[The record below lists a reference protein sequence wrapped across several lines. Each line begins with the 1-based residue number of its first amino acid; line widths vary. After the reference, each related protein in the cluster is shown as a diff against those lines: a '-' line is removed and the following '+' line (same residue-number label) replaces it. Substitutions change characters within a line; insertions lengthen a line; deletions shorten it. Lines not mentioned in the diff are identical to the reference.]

1 MATRPAALLPLL
13 TKTRAADAGRTS
25 TTDRDLLSR
34 FARNKDEVAF
44 AALVQRH
51 APMVLGACRRVLGN
65 SADAEDAC
73 QATFVILARKA
84 RSGRWQS
91 SVASWLYATARQV
104 ALNARTARARRA
116 RHEGRATAPPTS
128 NPLAQI
134 SGEELLAILDEEL
147 ANLPGRYR
155 APVVLCCLEGLT
167 RDEAARQLGVP
178 AATLK
183 GQLERGRRR
192 LHDALARRGVA
203 LGAGLLAVLA
213 TSRAGASPPHLVE
226 AIRLAAAGEVP
237 PAVAALAEGVAM
249 NGILKKSLAVV
260 AVVGIATL
268 GLGLGFMSPMSA
280 GQQGQPPALNEARPE
295 KKEEAKAADIG
306 SAATGEKAFEG
317 RVLDPDGKPVAGAK
331 LFTLYYTPKV
341 LPIPV
346 RGASD
351 KDGGFRFS
359 VPRKDFDGSV
369 AARPWD
375 QALVVAVADGYGL
388 GIPEF
393 EWSKHLPEAAWT
405 IRLAKD
411 DVPITGRI
419 LNLQGQPVVG
429 ATVSVQGIYWPKK
442 GNDLTAWVD
451 ELRERKEGSTAIRAH
466 LRGLEGMYIGRD
478 VGRVITPAVTNAD
491 GRFTLK
497 GIGRE
502 RLVTLRID
510 SPTVAST
517 ELWAMTRPGE
527 TLRVLP
533 WPRNL
538 GGEEMIFTGA
548 KFEQIVTPC
557 RPIEGVVC
565 DRDSS
570 EPIPGAVVQS
580 YQFAGRNVAGETHLQ
595 AVADKD
601 GRYRLLGMPKGRNQ
615 IRVVPPD
622 GQPYLSVLANV
633 PDSPGLEPVTVNL
646 QMKRGVWIT
655 GKVTDK
661 VTGQGVFS
669 WMRYKLFADNAG
681 QLEAPGLTIDYN
693 MLSRPDGTYRFVGV
707 PGRAVVGAQA
717 TVGHYL
723 RGVGADR
730 IKDFDLLYRRTPP
743 LGDVPPHAVAEVN
756 PEKGAESVTC
766 DLVLDPGRTLKGTV
780 VGPDGKPLT
789 NVRATG
795 LGVEIDQGVDLEK
808 SSEFT
813 VWALKPGEPRLLQ
826 FTHRDRKLATAL
838 VVRGDEKDPLTV
850 KLEPAGALTGQVVTH
865 DGKPLAELELSSLTY
880 EGILGLTDSKEPD
893 LTRGAFPR
901 GFRTD
906 REGKFRID
914 GLAPGLKY
922 RVALLKG
929 PSILLADG
937 DAATGVTVKS
947 GETKDLGVIKIKVNT
962 NDGQE

>member
-1 MATRPAALLPLL
+1 MAATRPAALLPLF
-13 TKTRAADAGRTS
+13 TKARSADVGGMA
-25 TTDRDLLSR
+25 TTDRDLLQR
-34 FARNKDEVAF
+34 FARNKDESAF

-51 APMVLGACRRVLGN
+51 GPMVLGACRRVLGN

-73 QATFVILARKA
+73 QATYVILARKA
-84 RSGRWQS
+84 RLGGWQK

-116 RHEGRATAPPTS
+116 RHEGRASARPAT
-128 NPLAQI
+128 NPLAEI

-147 ANLPGRYR
+147 GNLPGRYR

-226 AIRLAAAGEVP
+226 AIRSAVAGDVP
-237 PAVAALAEGVAM
+237 PPVAALAEGVAV
-249 NGILKKSLAVV
+249 NATLKKSLAVV
-260 AVVGIATL
+260 VIVGLATL
-268 GLGLGFMSPMSA
+268 GLGLSSMSPTSA
-280 GQQGQPPALNEARPE
+280 GQQSPPPVPKEAKSE
-295 KKEEAKAADIG
+295 KKEATKAADA
-306 SAATGEKAFEG
+306 SPDLTGEKAFAG

-331 LFTLYYTPKV
+331 LYTLYYTPKV
-341 LPIPV
+341 LPIPE
-346 RGASD
+346 RGTSD
-351 KDGGFRFS
+351 KDGGYRFT

-375 QALVVAVADGYGL
+375 QALVVAVADGYGV
-388 GIPEF
+388 GIPDS
-393 EWSKHLPEAAWT
+393 EWGKPWPETAWT
-405 IRLAKD
+405 IRLPKD

-429 ATVSVQGIYWPKK
+429 ATISVHGLFWPKK
-442 GNDLTAWVD
+442 GNDLTGWVD
-451 ELRERKEGSTAIRAH
+451 HLRERKEGYTAIRAH
-466 LRGLEGMYIGRD
+466 LTGLEGMYIGRD
-478 VGRVITPAVTNAD
+478 VGRVIPPAVTNAD

-502 RLVTLRID
+502 RVVVLHID
-510 SPTVAST
+510 APTIAST

-533 WPRNL
+533 FPRHQ
-538 GGEEMIFTGA
+538 GGEEMIFAGA
-548 KFEQIVTPC
+548 KFEHIVSPC
-557 RPIEGVVC
+557 RPIVGVVC
-565 DRDSS
+565 DKDTS

-580 YQFAGRNVAGETHLQ
+580 YQFAGRNTAGELHLQ

-601 GRYRLLGMPKGRNQ
+601 GRFRLLGMPKGRNQ

-622 GQPYLSVLANV
+622 GQPYLMVLTDV
-633 PDSPGLEPVTVNL
+633 PDSSGLEPVTVNI

-661 VTGQGVFS
+661 VSGQGVFS
-669 WMRYKLFADNAG
+669 WMRYRVFADNAS
-681 QLEAPGLTIDYN
+681 QREAPGLTIDYN
-693 MLSRPDGTYRFVGV
+693 MLSRPDGTYRFVGL

-717 TVGHYL
+717 TVGRYL

-743 LGDVPPHAVAEVN
+743 LGDVVPHSVAEVN

-789 NVRATG
+789 NVQVTG
-795 LGVEIDQGVDLEK
+795 LGVEIDMGFDLEN
-808 SSEFT
+808 SFEFT
-813 VWALKPGEPRLLQ
+813 AVAPKPGEPRLLQ
-826 FTHRDRKLATAL
+826 FTHRDKKLAGSL
-838 VVRGDEKDPLTV
+838 VLRGDEKGSLTV
-850 KLEPAGALTGQVVTH
+850 KLEPAGVLTGQFVTH
-865 DGKPLAELELSSLTY
+865 DGKPLADLELSSLTY
-880 EGILGLTDSKEPD
+880 ERFVGMPGAKESELTK
-893 LTRGAFPR
+893 GAFPR
-901 GFRTD
+901 GLRTD
-906 REGKFRID
+906 RDGKFRID

-922 RVALLKG
+922 RVAILRG
-929 PSILLADG
+929 TSILTADG
-937 DAATGVTVKS
+937 VASTGVTVKS
-947 GETKDLGVIKIKVNT
+947 GETRDLGVIKVNG
-962 NDGQE
+962 NAKDE